1 MSTINSL
8 KGEIAP
14 EESAAFLRYQH
25 KVRRRRRRFSLIGLM
40 LALLPLA
47 LTAFYVFVV
56 ATPLYTAESR
66 FAIRGGDVQQPVG
79 VGGLLSSGSSGMG
92 VSGFVDGY
100 AVRDFLQSREAMDG
114 LANKIDLTK
123 MLTEHPADPLVSLP
137 DKPSPDELYRAYKSL
152 VTVRY
157 NMIEQIVVLQVE
169 AFTPEDSVKI
179 SNALIDLS
187 DTFANKMNQRAL
199 DDALKVAQ
207 EEVSRSEQ
215 RSAAARLEVANWRN
229 RNANVDPTGDL
240 TVLTN
245 LIGQLE
251 AQLAAAQT
259 DLGQLKAT
267 QGDNP
272 RRKSVE
278 TRIVT
283 LRKEIDDTRQRL
295 GGGSE
300 TVAKQLSSYESL
312 KIAQDFA
319 DTNLA
324 SARQSLDQARVAIL
338 RQQRYVSP
346 IAQPKADYTP
356 TYPQKLTA
364 LGSALLVGLALA
376 FLASVTGGLIRNAI
390 SGR

>member
-114 LANKIDLTK
+114 LTKKIDLTK

-137 DKPSPDELYRAYKSL
+137 DNPSPDELYRAYKSL

-259 DLGQLKAT
+259 DLGQIKAT

>member
-14 EESAAFLRYQH
+14 EQSAAFLRYQH
-25 KVRRRRRRFSLIGLM
+25 KVRRRRRRSSLFGVM
-40 LALLPLA
+40 LTLLPLA
-47 LTAFYVFVV
+47 LTAFYVFVL

-66 FAIRGGDVQQPVG
+66 FAIRGGDVQQPGG
-79 VGGLLSSGSSGMG
+79 VGGLLSTGSSGMG

-114 LANKIDLTK
+114 LTKKIDLTK

-137 DKPSPDELYRAYKSL
+137 DNPSPDELYRAYKSL
-152 VTVRY
+152 ITVRY

-179 SNALIDLS
+179 SDALIDLS
-187 DTFANKMNQRAL
+187 DTFANNMNQRAL
-199 DDALKVAQ
+199 NDALKVAQ

-251 AQLAAAQT
+251 AQLATAQT
-259 DLGQLKAT
+259 DLGQIKAT

-356 TYPQKLTA
+356 TYPQKLIA
-364 LGSALLVGLALA
+364 LGSSLLVGLALA
-376 FLASVTGGLIRNAI
+376 FLTSVAGGLIRNAI

>member
-8 KGEIAP
+8 KREIVP

-25 KVRRRRRRFSLIGLM
+25 KVRQRRRRFSLLGLM

-47 LTAFYVFVV
+47 VTAFYVFVL
-56 ATPLYTAESR
+56 ATPLYTSEAR
-66 FAIRGGDVQQPVG
+66 FAIRGGDAPQPAG
-79 VGGLLSSGSSGMG
+79 VGGLLSSGSPGMG
-92 VSGFVDGY
+92 VTGFVDGY
-100 AVRDFLQSREAMDG
+100 AVRDFLQSREAMDE
-114 LANKIDLTK
+114 LSKKIDLAGL
-123 MLTEHPADPLVSLP
+123 LTQHPADPLLSLP
-137 DKPSPDELYRAYKSL
+137 ENPTPGQLYEAYRSL
-152 VTVRY
+152 VRVRY

-169 AFTPEDSVKI
+169 AFTPEDSVTI
-179 SNALIDLS
+179 SKALIALS
-187 DTFANKMNQRAL
+187 DTFANNMNQRAL

-207 EEVSRSEQ
+207 EEVGRSE
-215 RSAAARLEVANWRN
+215 RRAADARLAVADWRN

-240 TVLTN
+240 TVLTG

-259 DLGQLKAT
+259 DLGQINAM

-278 TRIVT
+278 TRVVT
-283 LRKEIDDTRQRL
+283 LRKEIDETRKRL
-295 GGGSE
+295 GGGSD
-300 TVAKQLSSYESL
+300 TVAKRLSSYENL

-364 LGSALLVGLALA
+364 LGCALLAGLALA
-376 FLASVTGGLIRNAI
+376 FLASVTGGLIRNAV

>member
-8 KGEIAP
+8 KSEIAP

-25 KVRRRRRRFSLIGLM
+25 KVRRRRRRFSLIALT

-47 LTAFYVFVV
+47 LTALYVFVL

-66 FAIRGGDVQQPVG
+66 FAIRGGDVQPQAG
-79 VGGLLSSGSSGMG
+79 VGGLLTPGSSGMG
-92 VSGFVDGY
+92 VTGFVDGY

-114 LANKIDLTK
+114 LAKKIDLTK
-123 MLTEHPADPLVSLP
+123 MLTEHPADPLVRLP
-137 DKPSPDELYRAYKSL
+137 DDPTPDDLYRAYKSL
-152 VTVRY
+152 ITVRY

-187 DTFANKMNQRAL
+187 DTFANNMNQRAL
-199 DDALKVAQ
+199 NDALKVAQ

-215 RSAAARLEVANWRN
+215 RAADARLGVANWRN

-259 DLGQLKAT
+259 DLGQLKVT

-300 TVAKQLSSYESL
+300 TVAKQLSTYESL

-364 LGSALLVGLALA
+364 LGSSLLVGLALV
-376 FLASVTGGLIRNAI
+376 FLTSVAGGLIRNAI

>member
-137 DKPSPDELYRAYKSL
+137 DNPSQDELYRAYKSL

>member
-8 KGEIAP
+8 KSEIAP

-25 KVRRRRRRFSLIGLM
+25 KVRRRRRRFSLIALT

-47 LTAFYVFVV
+47 LTALYVFVL

-66 FAIRGGDVQQPVG
+66 FAIRGGDVQPQAG
-79 VGGLLSSGSSGMG
+79 VGGLLTPGSSGMG
-92 VSGFVDGY
+92 VTGFVDGY

-114 LANKIDLTK
+114 LAKKIDLAK
-123 MLTEHPADPLVSLP
+123 MLTEHPADPLVRLP
-137 DKPSPDELYRAYKSL
+137 DDPTPDDLYRAYKSL
-152 VTVRY
+152 ITVRY

-187 DTFANKMNQRAL
+187 DTFANNMNQRAL
-199 DDALKVAQ
+199 NDALKVAQ

-215 RSAAARLEVANWRN
+215 RAADARLGVADWRN

-259 DLGQLKAT
+259 DLGQLKVT

-300 TVAKQLSSYESL
+300 TVAKQLSTYESL

-364 LGSALLVGLALA
+364 LGSSLLVGLALV
-376 FLASVTGGLIRNAI
+376 FLTSVAGGLIRNAI

>member
-8 KGEIAP
+8 KREIAP

-25 KVRRRRRRFSLIGLM
+25 KVRRRRRRFSLIGFTV
-40 LALLPLA
+40 ALLPLA
-47 LTAFYVFVV
+47 LTAFYVFVL
-56 ATPLYTAESR
+56 ATPLYTSESR
-66 FAIRGGDVQQPVG
+66 FAIRGGDTQGPAG
-79 VGGLLSSGSSGMG
+79 MGGLLAPGSSGVG
-92 VSGFVDGY
+92 ITGFVDGY

-114 LANKIDLTK
+114 LTKKIDLAR
-123 MLTEHPADPLVSLP
+123 MLTEHPADPVVRLP
-137 DKPSPDELYRAYKSL
+137 DNPTSDQLYKAYKSL
-152 VTVRY
+152 VGVRY
-157 NMIEQIVVLQVE
+157 NMIEQIVVLQVQ
-169 AFTPEDSVKI
+169 AFTPEDAVKI
-179 SNALIDLS
+179 SRALIDLS
-187 DTFANKMNQRAL
+187 DSFANKMNQRAL

-207 EEVSRSEQ
+207 EEVARSEK
-215 RSAAARLEVANWRN
+215 RAADARLAVTDWRN

-259 DLGQLKAT
+259 DLGQINAT
-267 QGDNP
+267 QGLNP

-278 TRIVT
+278 TRIAT
-283 LRKEIDDTRQRL
+283 LRKEIDETRKRL

-356 TYPQKLTA
+356 TYPQKVTA
-364 LGSALLVGLALA
+364 LGSALLVGLALV
-376 FLASVTGGLIRNAI
+376 FLASVAGGLIRNAF

>member
-14 EESAAFLRYQH
+14 EQSAAFLRYQH
-25 KVRRRRRRFSLIGLM
+25 KVRRRRRSSLFGVM
-40 LALLPLA
+40 LTLLPLA
-47 LTAFYVFVV
+47 LTAFYVFVL

-66 FAIRGGDVQQPVG
+66 FAIRGGDVQQPGG
-79 VGGLLSSGSSGMG
+79 VGGLLSTGSSGMG

-114 LANKIDLTK
+114 LTKKIDLTK

-137 DKPSPDELYRAYKSL
+137 DNPSPDELYRAYKSL
-152 VTVRY
+152 ITVRY

-179 SNALIDLS
+179 SDALIDLS
-187 DTFANKMNQRAL
+187 DTFANNMNQRAL
-199 DDALKVAQ
+199 NDALKVAQ

-251 AQLAAAQT
+251 AQLATAQT
-259 DLGQLKAT
+259 DLGQIKAT

-356 TYPQKLTA
+356 TYPQKLIA
-364 LGSALLVGLALA
+364 LGSSLLVGLALA
-376 FLASVTGGLIRNAI
+376 FLTSVAGGLIRNAI

>member
-1 MSTINSL
+1 LSTINSL

-137 DKPSPDELYRAYKSL
+137 DNPSQDELYRAYKSL

>member
-114 LANKIDLTK
+114 LAKKIDLTK

-137 DKPSPDELYRAYKSL
+137 DNPSPDELYRAYKSL

-259 DLGQLKAT
+259 DLGQIKAT

>member
-1 MSTINSL
+1 LSTINSL

>member
-8 KGEIAP
+8 RGEIAP
-14 EESAAFLRYQH
+14 EQSAAFLRYQH

-66 FAIRGGDVQQPVG
+66 FAIRGGDVQPPAG
-79 VGGLLSSGSSGMG
+79 VGGLLTPGSSGMG
-92 VSGFVDGY
+92 VTGFVDGY

-114 LANKIDLTK
+114 LAKKIDLAK
-123 MLTEHPADPLVSLP
+123 MLTEHPADLLVRLP
-137 DKPSPDELYRAYKSL
+137 DNPTPDDLYRAYKSL
-152 VTVRY
+152 ITVRY
-157 NMIEQIVVLQVE
+157 NMIEQIVVMQVE

-187 DTFANKMNQRAL
+187 DTFANNMNQRAL
-199 DDALKVAQ
+199 NDALKVAQ

-215 RSAAARLEVANWRN
+215 RAAAARLEVANWRN

-251 AQLAAAQT
+251 AQLATAQT

-278 TRIVT
+278 TRIAT

-364 LGSALLVGLALA
+364 LGSALLVGLALV
-376 FLASVTGGLIRNAI
+376 FLTSVAGGLIRNAI

>member
-1 MSTINSL
+1 
-8 KGEIAP
+8 
-14 EESAAFLRYQH
+14 
-25 KVRRRRRRFSLIGLM
+25 M

-114 LANKIDLTK
+114 LAKKIDLTK

-137 DKPSPDELYRAYKSL
+137 DNPSPDELYRAYKSL

-259 DLGQLKAT
+259 DLGQIKAT